1 MDIEKEILQ
10 LKVRV
15 KALEELLKIDHSNNQ
30 GNLQQKRDKTKY
42 MFESK
47 VYPKN
52 RLVLAVI
59 KKYVSDNDPTFLEL
73 QNTFD
78 KSLQGTLNV
87 VDTLENVSK
96 IKDASKRYFTKNVIL
111 LKDGTRAVVCTQWGI
126 FNIPKFEQQAKS
138 LGYDIQKI
146 VLPSLIE

>member
-15 KALEELLKIDHSNNQ
+15 KALEELLKISTIPTQ
-30 GNLQQKRDKTKY
+30 SASLQKRDKTKY
-42 MFESK
+42 MFDSK

-59 KKYVSDNDPTFLEL
+59 KKYVQDHNPTFDEL
-73 QNTFD
+73 QCVFD

-96 IKDASKRYFTKNVIL
+96 IKDASKRYFTNNVLL
-111 LKDGTRAVVCTQWGI
+111 LKDGTKAVVCTQWGI

-138 LGYDIQKI
+138 LGYEIQKI
-146 VLPSLIE
+146 VPSSLF